1 MPRRSGTITVWS
13 FIRTSASGTHM
24 SPVSPKPCSST
35 TAGPVPPTRTYWVPS
50 LTGICSA
57 RNVAGQDFT
66 SACAG
71 VAASRLTADSNAAT
85 RRIQSGVVNG
95 DDMALLLDGACSA
108 VSGGKALRGE
118 QPLHLGFR
126 QRHHG
131 GGRHRR
137 PPHPPPLDKSPR
149 LHSAGTEP

>member
-126 QRHHG
+126 QRDHG
-131 GGRHRR
+131 GVRIRG
-137 PPHPPPLDKSPR
+137 PPPAPR
-149 LHSAGTEP
+149 RNGGHLRAAAGTKH